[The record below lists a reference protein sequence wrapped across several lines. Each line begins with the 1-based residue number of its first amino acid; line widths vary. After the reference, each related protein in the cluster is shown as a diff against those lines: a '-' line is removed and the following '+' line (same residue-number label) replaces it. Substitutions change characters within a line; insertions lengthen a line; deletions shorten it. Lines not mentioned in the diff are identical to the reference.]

1 MQAHHIA
8 LLGEHFTE
16 VREPGVKLGG
26 VVVEETRCSART
38 ECSPCTFQQNK
49 G

>member
-16 VREPGVKLGG
+16 VSEPGVKPGD
-26 VVVEETRCSART
+26 VVVEEKRCSART
-38 ECSPCTFQQNK
+38 ECSRCTFQQNK